1 MFKRILKIWF
11 IIALYE
17 LSKYLTNELIVKLQS
32 EDDIDTAPKDYVAM
46 KEIGEGVSKGI
57 EIEVSRIKEGA
68 KKVDENSESDFTLN
82 GDQADLNGVSE

>member
-1 MFKRILKIWF
+1 MIKRILKIWF
-11 IIALYE
+11 IIGMYE

-32 EDDIDTAPKDYVAM
+32 EDDVDTAPKDYVAM

-68 KKVDENSESDFTLN
+68 KNVDENSESDFALN
-82 GDQADLNGVSE
+82 GDQADLNGVSK